1 MYYKHNWNN
10 REGKKSENQ
19 SKMRNTSTIR
29 ISELDKNKKN
39 IEQKKQK
46 YIKDVF
52 WYWGQVF
59 KMKGHTSYPAY
70 WIKFDKNDCVA

>member
-1 MYYKHNWNN
+1 MLKFCLLCIINTI
-10 REGKKSENQ
+10 EIIEKEKKSENQ
-19 SKMRNTSTIR
+19 SKMHNTSTIR

-52 WYWGQVF
+52 WY
-59 KMKGHTSYPAY
+59 
-70 WIKFDKNDCVA
+70 